1 MHTDAPSNRL
11 RELREARGI
20 TIRQVAQAC
29 DVYDSTAQRWQ
40 GAFIPQQHLPRI
52 AALLGVT
59 VPQLAGWEP
68 LPSEVEAA

>member
-1 MHTDAPSNRL
+1 MQTEAPPNRL
-11 RELREARGI
+11 RELRAERGI

-29 DVYDSTAQRWQ
+29 DVYDSTALRWQ
-40 GAFIPQQHLPRI
+40 DAFIPQQHLPTV

-68 LPSEVEAA
+68 VESAAA